1 MEYKVYDC
9 KAYKIHTIKTDKF
22 KNCSMEIIFRNKIE
36 KSKITEINML
46 VDTLMHSS
54 KKYPKRRD
62 VSIAL
67 EELYSA
73 NVRGVCSRLG
83 NSFLISFVTD
93 FLNPKYCENGYLE
106 KVIDF
111 PFEMLLNPNVENN
124 EFDIRSFGII
134 KNRLRSD
141 IESLKENATRYAF
154 RRSLINMDSESVSS
168 YLMDGDLESLDNITP
183 SNLIDTYHDLLEN
196 YICDIYV
203 IGNLDMDYVVKLI
216 KNRFKIKTLKIK
228 EPELFVD
235 NKVRRKVQDICEK
248 GNYEQDSFVMINNLV
263 GLTKRERDFVI
274 HLYNIIL
281 GSGGLTSKLYQYLRE
296 ENSLCYTASSMYQK
310 YDQLLLIYAGIDKKD
325 KSKCLKLAKK
335 ALNEMVNG
343 DFSEETLEN
352 AKKSVIS
359 SIKMSEDSLV
369 GIVNNYLFNE
379 LDKLPMYDERIKT
392 FKTITREEIMAL
404 AKKVK
409 LNTVYLLAGEA

>member
-124 EFDIRSFGII
+124 EFDIRSFSII

>member
-1 MEYKVYDC
+1 
-9 KAYKIHTIKTDKF
+9 
-22 KNCSMEIIFRNKIE
+22 
-36 KSKITEINML
+36 
-46 VDTLMHSS
+46 
-54 KKYPKRRD
+54 
-62 VSIAL
+62 
-67 EELYSA
+67 
-73 NVRGVCSRLG
+73 
-83 NSFLISFVTD
+83 
-93 FLNPKYCENGYLE
+93 
-106 KVIDF
+106 
-111 PFEMLLNPNVENN
+111 
-124 EFDIRSFGII
+124 
-134 KNRLRSD
+134 
-141 IESLKENATRYAF
+141 
-154 RRSLINMDSESVSS
+154 
-168 YLMDGDLESLDNITP
+168 
-183 SNLIDTYHDLLEN
+183 
-196 YICDIYV
+196 
-203 IGNLDMDYVVKLI
+203 MDYVVKLI

-235 NKVRRKVQDICEK
+235 NKVRRKVLDICEK

>member
-124 EFDIRSFGII
+124 EFDIRSFSII

-343 DFSEETLEN
+343 NFSEETLEN